1 MGWGSFRSFSV
12 RPFAASEEVVES
24 TAVVDYGHTL
34 THVPDA
40 WKHTKGDR
48 VSVGVIDTGYP
59 DHQNLDGAV
68 AGRWP
73 WTAAP
78 DSEGHGTFCAGIIG
92 AREVGQGI
100 VGVAPKCRLFCAR
113 AVPGSW
119 WTVGQALQWCVSCGC
134 DVINMSFGSTTPPPS
149 RVAEAFRRA
158 HNSGIFMCAAAGNN
172 RIDGKDTVT
181 YPARLP
187 WVVPVAAIGP
197 GASDA
202 PFSATGSELERG
214 FAMPGVSVL
223 STWTQNRFVRTSGTS
238 FASPFVAGM
247 AALAISKE
255 YADWDGTKGEY
266 PRRERAKVLL
276 SLLESHAVSVGDP
289 SKFGHGYID
298 GSKL

>member
-12 RPFAASEEVVES
+12 RPFASGEESFEQS
-24 TAVVDYGHTL
+24 PRADYGFEL
-34 THVPDA
+34 THVPDV
-40 WKHTKGDR
+40 WRSTKGDR

-68 AGRWP
+68 AGKWP

-78 DSEGHGTFCAGIIG
+78 DHEGHGTFCAGIIG
-92 AREVGQGI
+92 ARDIGQGI

-119 WTVGQALQWCVSCGC
+119 ITVGQALQWCLACGC
-134 DVINMSFGSTTPPPS
+134 DVINMSFGSTTPPPP
-149 RVAEAFRRA
+149 RVESVFRNA
-158 HNSGIFMCAAAGNN
+158 HASGVFMCAAAGNN
-172 RIDGKDTVT
+172 RIDGRDTVT
-181 YPARLP
+181 FPARLP

-197 GASDA
+197 GAADA

-214 FAMPGVSVL
+214 FAMPGVDVL

-247 AALAISKE
+247 AALAIAKE
-255 YADWDGTKGEY
+255 YADWDGSKGDFPK
-266 PRRERAKVLL
+266 PRRVSLL
-276 SLLESHAVSVGDP
+276 MELLESHAVSLGDP
-289 SKFGHGYID
+289 TKFGHGYID